1 MSGLCD
7 VSGNFPG
14 LVLCVSSSMH
24 VNKKGLHTE
33 PTGEIREGG
42 GGGGGGG
49 GGAP

>member
-1 MSGLCD
+1 MSGVAFVRNST

-24 VNKKGLHTE
+24 VNKNSLHAE
-33 PTGEIREGG
+33 PTGADL
-42 GGGGGGG
+42 GG